1 MQLRKL
7 LAPLLTYLAAAAVA
21 VWILAPFAW
30 LLISSL
36 SPNVDLLS
44 RPLHWIPRHLDFSR
58 YVTIFTSSDPVSSG
72 YTFRR
77 ALVNSSVVAFL
88 STLLSMAVGILAA
101 YAFARLRF
109 RGKGSLRLLFL
120 ATYMLPPI
128 ALVVAMYFILGQL
141 HLRDTVWGLA
151 LVYSSFITPYVIWL
165 MSGYFEAIP
174 AEIEEASL
182 VDGCTRLGSLV
193 RVLLPLAVP
202 GLVTT
207 AIFSVLLAWDEFLY
221 ALIMT
226 SSVAAKTL
234 PVAIAEFSGQYM
246 VDYGMMTAGGVLAAI
261 PPVLISFLLQRY
273 IISGLLTGAVK
284 G

>member
-1 MQLRKL
+1 MSVRKVV
-7 LAPLLTYLAAAAVA
+7 PQILTYAAAVAVA

-30 LLISSL
+30 LVISSL

-44 RPLHWIPRHLDFSR
+44 RPLHWIPRHLDTSR

-72 YTFRR
+72 YTFRH

-101 YAFARLRF
+101 YAFARLHF
-109 RGKGSLRLLFL
+109 RGKGSLRLVFL

-174 AEIEEASL
+174 VEIEEASL
-182 VDGCTRLGSLV
+182 VDGCTRLGSLF

-207 AIFSVLLAWDEFLY
+207 AIFSILLAWDEFLY

-246 VDYGMMTAGGVLAAI
+246 VDYGMMTAGGVLAAV
-261 PPVLISFLLQRY
+261 PPVLISFFLQRY
-273 IISGLLTGAVK
+273 IISGLLSGAVK